1 MAAGSTPLLEDK
13 ASLGDLGIDCTY
25 KKKHQD
31 LTKKFKWKFDNCVVL
46 LLIISPFNT
55 AHVLYNNNY

>member
-1 MAAGSTPLLEDK
+1 
-13 ASLGDLGIDCTY
+13 LGDLGIDCTY
-25 KKKHQD
+25 KKKHKD